1 MDVVIAFLYEFLNKI
16 IYIKQPHLFATEL
29 DKVCKSMKALYE
41 LKQALYIWYKTLVEF
56 QKILWFVRLKLGHG
70 IFISKAKQLF
80 IALYVNDLLFFAVD
94 VFRFEDI

>member
-41 LKQALYIWYKTLVEF
+41 LKQALYI
-56 QKILWFVRLKLGHG
+56 
-70 IFISKAKQLF
+70 
-80 IALYVNDLLFFAVD
+80 
-94 VFRFEDI
+94 